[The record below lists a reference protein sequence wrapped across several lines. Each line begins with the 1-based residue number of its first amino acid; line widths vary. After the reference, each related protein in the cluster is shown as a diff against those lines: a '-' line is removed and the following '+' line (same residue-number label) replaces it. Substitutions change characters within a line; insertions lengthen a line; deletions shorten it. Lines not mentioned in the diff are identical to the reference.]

1 MPWKGQTMEEQRKE
15 FVRRALAREKNKS
28 TLCREYGISRPTGD
42 KWINRFQ
49 SGESM
54 SDQSRAPYRTP
65 NKTSSETEMAVV
77 ELRRNHPAIGAKK
90 LKRMLENQDLN
101 APAYSTINAILHRNG
116 LITKEAS
123 AAATPY
129 IRFEKKHPNEMWQA
143 DFKGHFTIK
152 DGTRCCPLTLLDD
165 HSRFCLCID
174 AKENERYEGT
184 RESFLKVF
192 ERHGLPGTLLCDNG
206 NPWGTVQSAGYT
218 KFEVWLMD
226 LGILTKHG
234 RAHHPQT
241 QGKDERFNGTLLRE
255 RLKYR
260 EYENSEHAQRDFDEY
275 RTFYNYERPH
285 HALNLDTPSERYCN
299 SEHKLPQ
306 KVNEWK
312 YDADVLTREIK
323 AHGYLSFN
331 GQGYFLSEAFGRKTV
346 GLIESKSNRDLF
358 YVIYRQFCIAKLN
371 VDERIVVAR
380 KAFRWDSF
388 NEEKCKPCPRTNCK
402 PCHA

>member
-1 MPWKGQTMEEQRKE
+1 
-15 FVRRALAREKNKS
+15 
-28 TLCREYGISRPTGD
+28 
-42 KWINRFQ
+42 
-49 SGESM
+49 
-54 SDQSRAPYRTP
+54 
-65 NKTSSETEMAVV
+65 MAVV

-234 RAHHPQT
+234 RVHHPQT